1 METQKPATGG
11 KGRVDGTQAIRRATA
26 ILRQIGQSVPQ
37 GGDLTAISAALQLP
51 RSTTHRILQGLV
63 DEELISYNRKTRRY
77 LVGRLTYEL
86 GLAATG
92 EALGIGHWRPFVD
105 NVARR
110 TGATTYLMG
119 RSGIEAT
126 CLMKAES
133 SAVIRVIPVDL
144 GQRRYLGIGAGATA
158 LLAAME
164 ADESEQVIRTIAPHL
179 GQYSSLTEQ
188 GVRALVDETRRSGI
202 AVSRGNV
209 TENVIGI
216 GMAIN
221 EGAGTPRLALSLAA
235 LSPRD
240 EATVERWKRIIREEV
255 LAGQRPVKE

>member
-1 METQKPATGG
+1 MGTQGPAGN
-11 KGRVDGTQAIRRATA
+11 KGRVDGTQAVRRAAA

-37 GGDLTAISAALQLP
+37 GGELTAISTALQLS

-63 DEELISYNRKTRRY
+63 DEELISYDKKSRRY
-77 LVGRLTYEL
+77 SIGRLTYEL

-92 EALGIGHWRPFVD
+92 EALGIGHWRTFVD

-158 LLAAME
+158 LLAAMD
-164 ADESEQVIRTIAPHL
+164 AQDSDRIITTITPHL
-179 GQYSSLTEQ
+179 GQYSSLTGE
-188 GVRALVDETRRSGI
+188 GVRALVNETRHSGI

-216 GMAIN
+216 GMAIT
-221 EGAGTPRLALSLAA
+221 EGPGTARLALSLAA
-235 LSPRD
+235 LAPR
-240 EATVERWKRIIREEV
+240 EEKTVERWKEIIREEV
-255 LAGQRPVKE
+255 RAGQRAVKD

>member
-1 METQKPATGG
+1 MSAEGQAGSKG
-11 KGRVDGTQAIRRATA
+11 KVDGTQAIRRAAAT
-26 ILRQIGQSVPQ
+26 LRQIGQSVPQ
-37 GGDLTAISAALQLP
+37 GGDLSAISEAVQLP

-63 DEELISYNRKTRRY
+63 EEELISYDKKARRY
-77 LVGRLTYEL
+77 FVGRLTYEL

-133 SAVIRVIPVDL
+133 SSVIRVIPVDL

-158 LLAAME
+158 LLAALD
-164 ADESEQVIRTIAPHL
+164 AVESDRIIRTIAPYL
-179 GQYSSLTEQ
+179 GQYSSLTEE
-188 GVRALVDETRRSGI
+188 GVRSMVDETRRTGI

-216 GMAIN
+216 GMAIR
-221 EGAGTPRLALSLAA
+221 EGDAPPRLALSLAA
-235 LSPRD
+235 LAPRDD
-240 EATVERWKRIIREEV
+240 EATVEDWKEIIREEV
-255 LAGQRPVKE
+255 RAGQRAAFG